1 MVNSQVFTMFAAS
14 IPMRSPKFCK
24 YLAFQ
29 PRLCLLHHV
38 TSPFSQWYPSG
49 TPDLPTFWAAPSRT
63 AWVWSRRRLRW
74 SPGWTARQR
83 WPGRGWWLRSAAGR
97 MGRGVGASK
106 KNGKMEDFRKRS
118 GRVHKKN
125 WGIAMELVDIIMVWI
140 KMSGEQ

>member
-29 PRLCLLHHV
+29 PHLRLLHHV
-38 TSPFSQWYPSG
+38 TSPIFPVVSQWYPRPPNLLSRAE
-49 TPDLPTFWAAPSRT
+49 PHCVSLKPEEAALKPRMDSEAAMTRPRMM
-63 AWVWSRRRLRW
+63 AEVSCCKDGKGGWSLQKKW
-74 SPGWTARQR
+74 
-83 WPGRGWWLRSAAGR
+83 
-97 MGRGVGASK
+97 
-106 KNGKMEDFRKRS
+106 KNGGLQKES

-125 WGIAMELVDIIMVWI
+125 WGIAMGLVDIIMVWI